1 MKSVIEMLPPRALV
15 SELEVQIPLFQP
27 CDNPTSKSICIRQAA
42 KKMGVDITIKKR
54 NDGLIIIRLS

>member
-15 SELEVQIPLFQP
+15 SALEIQAPLFQP

-42 KKMGVDITIKKR
+42 KKLGIEITIKKR
-54 NDGLIIIRLS
+54 KDGLIIIRLS

>member
-15 SELEVQIPLFQP
+15 SELEFQVPLFQP

-42 KKMGVDITIKKR
+42 KKLGIEITIKKR
-54 NDGLIIIRLS
+54 KDGLIIIRLS